1 MYLTVKDNL
10 SGLVLG
16 ITQAV
21 KQKTTEFEV
30 KNSSKVNLLG
40 PWSKKWFHNRGTGDD
55 DN

>member
-21 KQKTTEFEV
+21 KQKITEFSQEF
-30 KNSSKVNLLG
+30 KQSQPLG
-40 PWSKKWFHNRGTGDD
+40 TLEQEMVPQ
-55 DN
+55 